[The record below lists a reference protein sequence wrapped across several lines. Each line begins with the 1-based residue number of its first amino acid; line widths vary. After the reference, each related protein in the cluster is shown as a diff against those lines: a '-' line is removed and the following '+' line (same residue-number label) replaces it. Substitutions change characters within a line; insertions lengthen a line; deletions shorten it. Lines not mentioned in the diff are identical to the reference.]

1 MSYLEIHNISKNF
14 GGVQALKDVSFSVE
28 KGEIHGIC
36 GENGAG
42 KSTLIKILSGVYASA
57 SHEGYISLNG
67 QQQAFKNIYDAEKA
81 GIAVIHQEL
90 SLVKHMTVGENIF
103 LGREPQRFGIINYQ
117 EIYARSSKLLA
128 QLGLNINPET
138 EMIQLGIGEQQL
150 VEIAKAINKNAEIL
164 ILDEPT
170 TALTEQEVDKLMTI
184 LNELKRKG
192 VTMIYISHKL
202 NEVMTLCDRVSIM
215 RDSAYVATRNV
226 KEISEKELVSLM
238 VGREIKDF
246 YPRIECERGERIL
259 SVRNFT
265 LYDPEIPGRK
275 KVDDISFDMYRG
287 EILGISGLM
296 GSGRTE
302 LLTGIFGAWG
312 SRMTGKLIF
321 RGKEILFRSP
331 VEAIKSG
338 IALVSED
345 RKRYG
350 LILQTS
356 VGKNLNLASL
366 KTIASNGIL
375 NGSKELIRNLDAIK
389 SYGIKVKNPDYAV
402 NTLSGGNQQK
412 VVIGKW
418 LLTNPDVLFLDEPT
432 RGIDVGAKSEIYHLM
447 NQLVQKGMAV
457 VMVSS
462 DLPEVLGMS
471 HRILVLHEG
480 KLAAELPG
488 GKTTQEEVMLAATG
502 QVKKSA

>member
-1 MSYLEIHNISKNF
+1 MSYLSIQNISKNF
-14 GGVQALKDVSFSVE
+14 GGVQALKNVTFSVT

-42 KSTLIKILSGVYASA
+42 KSTLIKILSGVYPSK
-57 SHEGYISLNG
+57 SNEGTISINDKKV
-67 QQQAFKNIYDAEKA
+67 AFENIYDAEQS

-103 LGREPQRFGIINYQ
+103 LGKEPQKLGVINYH
-117 EIYARSSKLLA
+117 EIYARSSKLLK
-128 QLGLNINPET
+128 QLGLHINPEV

-170 TALTEQEVDKLMTI
+170 TALTEQEVEKLMAI
-184 LNELKRKG
+184 LRELKSKG

-202 NEVMTLCDRVSIM
+202 NEVMSLCDRVSVM
-215 RDSAYVATRNV
+215 RDGTYIATRNV
-226 KEISEKELVSLM
+226 KDITEKELVSLM
-238 VGREIKDF
+238 VGREITDF
-246 YPRIECERGERIL
+246 YPRIINNRGEAIL
-259 SVRNFT
+259 SVRDFT

-275 KVDDISFDMYRG
+275 KVDSISFDVYRG

-302 LLTGIFGAWG
+302 LLTGIFGAWQ

-321 RGKEILFRSP
+321 KGKEILFRSP
-331 VEAIKSG
+331 VEAIKNG

-350 LILQTS
+350 LILQAS

-366 KTIASNGIL
+366 RSIASKGIL
-375 NGSKELIRNLDAIK
+375 NAGKELKRNLDAIT
-389 SYGIKVKNPDYAV
+389 SYGIKVKSPDYAV

-418 LLTNPDVLFLDEPT
+418 LLTKPEVLFLDEPT

-447 NQLVQKGMAV
+447 NQLVQEGMAV

-462 DLPEVLGMS
+462 DLPEVLGIS

-488 GKTTQEEVMLAATG
+488 GATTQEEVMLAATG
-502 QVKKSA
+502 QA

>member
-14 GGVQALKDVSFSVE
+14 GGIHALKDISFSVD

-42 KSTLIKILSGVYASA
+42 KSTLIKILSGVYPSS
-57 SHEGYISLNG
+57 SHEGEIFLEGKKQTFN
-67 QQQAFKNIYDAEKA
+67 NIHDAEQA

-103 LGREPQRFGIINYQ
+103 LGREPQRFGVVNYH
-117 EIYARSSKLLA
+117 EIYGQSKNLLK

-150 VEIAKAINKNAEIL
+150 VEIAKAINKHASIL

-170 TALTEQEVDKLMTI
+170 TALAEQEIDKLMKI
-184 LNELKRKG
+184 LRDLKSKG

-202 NEVMTLCDRVSIM
+202 DEVMSLCDRVSVL
-215 RDSAYVATRNV
+215 RDGTYVTTKNV
-226 KEISEKELVSLM
+226 KDITEKELVSLM

-246 YPRIECERGERIL
+246 YPRADCKRGEAIL
-259 SVRNFT
+259 SVKNFT
-265 LYDPEIPGRK
+265 LYDPDIAGRK
-275 KVDDISFDMYRG
+275 KVDDISFDVYRG

-312 SRMTGKLIF
+312 SRMTGKIIYK
-321 RGKEILFRSP
+321 GKEVLFRSP
-331 VEAIKSG
+331 LEAIKG
-338 IALVSED
+338 GLALVSED

-350 LILQTS
+350 LILQAS

-366 KTIASNGIL
+366 QSVASNGVM
-375 NGSKELIRNLDAIK
+375 NFTKELKRNLEAIK
-389 SYGIKVKNPDYAV
+389 NIGIKVKSPDYAV

-418 LLTNPDVLFLDEPT
+418 LLTNPEVLFLDEPT

-447 NQLVQKGMAV
+447 NELVTKGMAV

-480 KLAAELPG
+480 KLATELPG

-502 QVKKSA
+502 QTKRIA